1 MTSTP
6 LVAKPT
12 ERTLPDQIEH
22 RVACEILRGERL
34 PGSRLPTVR
43 ALSEHHGVTIP
54 TIQRALDR
62 LGRTGLVT
70 AKRGSGVTVNDP
82 KRNMNLSLIPVWFE
96 ALAAEPQAA
105 AKILR
110 DFLALRRILTRHL
123 FEVSPELLVASLP
136 KLAIPAAA
144 LATATDLREVA
155 IADAQMSRIIVEAID
170 NIALSAFF
178 YTVEQL
184 ALEVPHI
191 AESLYGDRALHQQV
205 ILQVMEAFT
214 DPNRVGS
221 AQALQTVFER
231 WDAQSVQTYTDRLI
245 AENRAHRARRPA

>member
-6 LVAKPT
+6 LIATPI

-22 RVACEILRGERL
+22 RLACEILRGERP

-43 ALSEHHGVTIP
+43 ALAEHYDVTVP

-70 AKRGSGVTVNDP
+70 AKGGSGVTVNDP

-96 ALAAEPQAA
+96 ALAAEPEAA

-123 FEVSPELLVASLP
+123 FAVSPQILVASLP
-136 KLAIPAAA
+136 ELA
-144 LATATDLREVA
+144 
-155 IADAQMSRIIVEAID
+155 
-170 NIALSAFF
+170 SAR
-178 YTVEQL
+178 
-184 ALEVPHI
+184 LEVP
-191 AESLYGDRALHQQV
+191 ARPAGVL
-205 ILQVMEAFT
+205 M
-214 DPNRVGS
+214 
-221 AQALQTVFER
+221 
-231 WDAQSVQTYTDRLI
+231 DRLF
-245 AENRAHRARRPA
+245 EGSTTVLFGHFQCSFFGFGNSRTRGFFRNFFQKFPKFGNFRRPEVAF

>member
-6 LVAKPT
+6 LIATPI

-22 RVACEILRGERL
+22 RLACEILRGERP

-43 ALSEHHGVTIP
+43 ALAEHYDVTVP

-96 ALAAEPQAA
+96 ALAAEPEAA

-123 FEVSPELLVASLP
+123 FAVSPQILVASLP
-136 KLAIPAAA
+136 ELATPAAA

-155 IADAQMSRIIVEAID
+155 LADAQMSRVIVEAID

-178 YTVEQL
+178 YTVERL

-214 DPNRVGS
+214 NPGREGS
-221 AQALQTVFER
+221 AQALQAIFER
-231 WDAQSVQTYTDRLI
+231 WDEQSVRTYTDRLI
-245 AENRAHRARRPA
+245 AEKRARGG